1 MPFPITCIYY
11 TVYIFMRHYCGRL
24 ILEVGWIAYTLPGLH
39 IIETPTQWHVGK
51 KRFSVMF
58 RLIYGLLLAQP
69 WI

>member
-1 MPFPITCIYY
+1 
-11 TVYIFMRHYCGRL
+11 MRHYCGRL